1 MELGSELR
9 GSQGGSIPCLPR
21 IISGAAHGCCRAVSG
36 PGLLPG
42 SGFGVRCQSL
52 YLVFFSGCGK
62 PATPAGAEFRW
73 LLSVS
78 GPGSYGKQRS
88 QSCSNLLADELKGC
102 FDPSGYLKIIYF
114 FFNLPSPSFTRG
126 PRQELCVGRQ
136 RNYSKSRRVDVP
148 GGCFIAGFHS
158 PFYFFSPSPTP
169 LIALAPPL
177 PTRVRCGRGTPRCRE
192 RPRWGHGDSFGPTG
206 PRRRG
211 GAPQTRVL
219 FMGSVLR
226 EPGRVLFWGCL
237 SPPGKLLT
245 PTWAALPWRLSAL
258 EAPRASGSPLQRGC
272 RGRPGEVFLCPQ
284 IHTGCPAAR
293 FSGMGRSTECS
304 RGREVRVRTVSSFAA
319 PARGLQGGQGGR
331 AACAGLCCCPLHGLG
346 CAHQAVGCQ
355 EGNHNLKPRPQPGAG
370 GSWCAPCCLQPPG
383 THHPLGLAPA
393 LGLPL
398 YGASWGHASTVWVHI
413 LSPKGFLWDFLGVT
427 AVSTCEH
434 ASNPNGRVSR
444 STSGLAVLLKPVL
457 GFLNMD

>member
-9 GSQGGSIPCLPR
+9 GAQGGSIPCLPCVR
-21 IISGAAHGCCRAVSG
+21 AGAAAGKWLWGAV
-36 PGLLPG
+36 PVPLPL
-42 SGFGVRCQSL
+42 FF
-52 YLVFFSGCGK
+52 FFSGCGK

-102 FDPSGYLKIIYF
+102 FDPSGYLKIIFFF

-126 PRQELCVGRQ
+126 PRQQLCVGRQ

-192 RPRWGHGDSFGPTG
+192 RPRWGHGDSVGPTG

-211 GAPQTRVL
+211 GAPQTCVL
-219 FMGSVLR
+219 LLGSVLR
-226 EPGRVLFWGCL
+226 ELGRVLFWGCL
-237 SPPGKLLT
+237 SPPGKCLT
-245 PTWAALPWRLSAL
+245 PTRVVLPRRLSAR
-258 EAPRASGSPLQRGC
+258 EAPLAPGSPLQRGC
-272 RGRPGEVFLCPQ
+272 RGRPGEVFSCPQ
-284 IHTGCPAAR
+284 IHTGHPAAH

-304 RGREVRVRTVSSFAA
+304 RG
-319 PARGLQGGQGGR
+319 
-331 AACAGLCCCPLHGLG
+331 
-346 CAHQAVGCQ
+346 
-355 EGNHNLKPRPQPGAG
+355 
-370 GSWCAPCCLQPPG
+370 
-383 THHPLGLAPA
+383 
-393 LGLPL
+393 
-398 YGASWGHASTVWVHI
+398 
-413 LSPKGFLWDFLGVT
+413 
-427 AVSTCEH
+427 
-434 ASNPNGRVSR
+434 
-444 STSGLAVLLKPVL
+444 
-457 GFLNMD
+457 

>member
-158 PFYFFSPSPTP
+158 PFYFFFSFPHPTDCSRSSAP
-169 LIALAPPL
+169 HARAVRPRDPPL
-177 PTRVRCGRGTPRCRE
+177 Q
-192 RPRWGHGDSFGPTG
+192 
-206 PRRRG
+206 
-211 GAPQTRVL
+211 GA
-219 FMGSVLR
+219 
-226 EPGRVLFWGCL
+226 
-237 SPPGKLLT
+237 
-245 PTWAALPWRLSAL
+245 AALGTRGQLWAH
-258 EAPRASGSPLQRGC
+258 GSMQERG
-272 RGRPGEVFLCPQ
+272 
-284 IHTGCPAAR
+284 
-293 FSGMGRSTECS
+293 STTNSC
-304 RGREVRVRTVSSFAA
+304 FAH
-319 PARGLQGGQGGR
+319 
-331 AACAGLCCCPLHGLG
+331 GLC
-346 CAHQAVGCQ
+346 
-355 EGNHNLKPRPQPGAG
+355 
-370 GSWCAPCCLQPPG
+370 
-383 THHPLGLAPA
+383 
-393 LGLPL
+393 
-398 YGASWGHASTVWVHI
+398 AS
-413 LSPKGFLWDFLGVT
+413 
-427 AVSTCEH
+427 
-434 ASNPNGRVSR
+434 
-444 STSGLAVLLKPVL
+444 
-457 GFLNMD
+457 